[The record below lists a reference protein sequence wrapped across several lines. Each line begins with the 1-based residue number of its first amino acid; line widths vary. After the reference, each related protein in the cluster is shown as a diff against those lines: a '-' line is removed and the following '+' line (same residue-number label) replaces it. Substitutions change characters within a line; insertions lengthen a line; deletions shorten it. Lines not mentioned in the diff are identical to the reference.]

1 MFYDALRQLHK
12 RKDEM
17 MSATPLIPGRLY
29 RVRGSGLDL
38 KVIASH
44 PCDAICI
51 VLDLLE
57 RSK

>member
-1 MFYDALRQLHK
+1 
-12 RKDEM
+12 

-44 PCDAICI
+44 PCEAICI
-51 VLDLLE
+51 GLGLLG
-57 RSK
+57 RAKC